1 MADLEVRSTD
11 GNKMAMKRESA
22 TRDLSRWFPLIPP
35 FSSLRHL
42 PSFDFIPTALHW
54 ALSGPVFHP
63 VFPVL
68 MSCAQASTCMH
79 IAFARGCIRCVCM
92 QTLTACNVHGKQ
104 RTAFTVSTLS
114 YSTFFRLAA
123 ILLLMAVASLV
134 PTANLGTWIAP
145 TSIQYTPL
153 FSSQLQIGCTLS
165 QSLEMYLS
173 LPLQLKPRL
182 TSTILA
188 VPHRCHGP

>member
-22 TRDLSRWFPLIPP
+22 TRDLSRWFRWFPLIPP

-68 MSCAQASTCMH
+68 MSCAQHLHEAC
-79 IAFARGCIRCVCM
+79 IGCVYM
-92 QTLTACNVHGKQ
+92 QTLTTCNAHGKQ
-104 RTAFTVSTLS
+104 RSAFTVSILS

-134 PTANLGTWIAP
+134 PMANLGMWIAP
-145 TSIQYTPL
+145 TLIQYTPL
-153 FSSQLQIGCTLS
+153 FSSQLQIGCTVS
-165 QSLEMYLS
+165 QSSEMYPS
-173 LPLQLKPRL
+173 LPLQPKPRL

-188 VPHRCHGP
+188 VPQRCHG